1 MDLLLNASSRKC
13 RKKTLLALISFLSF
27 MFLLY
32 SSSLYAQNNDGRLRL
47 ATTTST
53 QNSGLLDQLLPA
65 FTQKTNIEVQVV
77 AVGTGKALKMGR
89 DGDADVV
96 MVHAK
101 KAEDQFI
108 AEKHGDYYKQFMF
121 NDFVLV
127 GPAADP
133 AGTSSQKS
141 ISDALAAIAK
151 QPAVF
156 ISRGDD
162 SGTHKKETSLWKN
175 TGILPAG
182 SWYREI
188 GQGMGKALQMASEL
202 QAYTL
207 TDRGTWLAMQD
218 KLDLKL
224 LYAGD
229 KNLNNPY
236 GIIAVSAD
244 KYPDINHAGAV
255 HLIDWVCSEQ
265 AQTIIN
271 TYTIKGSQL
280 FFPVSCQ

>member
-1 MDLLLNASSRKC
+1 MYSLLCHLCSTKSSQILFIFIWS
-13 RKKTLLALISFLSF
+13 TAFLLISGNLHAQQD
-27 MFLLY
+27 
-32 SSSLYAQNNDGRLRL
+32 SSVLRL

-53 QNSGLLDQLLPA
+53 QNSGLLDQLLPV
-65 FTQKTNIEVQVV
+65 FTRQTAIEVQVV

-101 KAEDQFI
+101 KAEDKFI
-108 AEKHGDYYKQFMF
+108 EEQHGDHYKQFMF
-121 NDFVLV
+121 NDFILL
-127 GPAADP
+127 GPADDP
-133 AGTSSQKS
+133 AKISSLMSVSEALTSIEKNR
-141 ISDALAAIAK
+141 LL
-151 QPAVF
+151 F

-162 SGTHKKETSLWKN
+162 SGTYKKEISLWKSAAL
-175 TGILPAG
+175 TPSG

-229 KNLNNPY
+229 KDLNNPY
-236 GIIAVSAD
+236 GIIAVSAE
-244 KYPDINHAGAV
+244 KYADINHAGAIQ
-255 HLIDWVCSEQ
+255 LIDWICSDQ
-265 AQTIIN
+265 AQSIIGH
-271 TYTIKGSQL
+271 YTIKGNQL
-280 FFPVSCQ
+280 FFPIPCK

>member
-1 MDLLLNASSRKC
+1 MSSLKAYCHSLKLSQRLIICILFSSLLLVSGN
-13 RKKTLLALISFLSF
+13 LLAETSGSI
-27 MFLLY
+27 
-32 SSSLYAQNNDGRLRL
+32 LRL

-53 QNSGLLDQLLPA
+53 QNSGLLDRLLPA
-65 FTQKTNIEVQVV
+65 FTEQTDIEVQVV

-101 KAEDQFI
+101 KAEDQFM
-108 AEKHGDYYKQFMF
+108 AEKQGDYYKQFMF

-127 GPAADP
+127 GPATDP
-133 AGTSSQKS
+133 AKVASAKS
-141 ISDALAAIAK
+141 ITEALAAIENN
-151 QPAVF
+151 QAVF

-162 SGTHKKETSLWKN
+162 SGTYKKEMGLWKN
-175 TGILPAG
+175 AAISPSGV
-182 SWYREI
+182 WYREI

-218 KLDLKL
+218 KLELKL

-229 KNLNNPY
+229 KGLNNPY
-236 GIIAVSAD
+236 GIIAVSAE

-255 HLIDWVCSEQ
+255 QLIDWVCSDQ
-265 AQTIIN
+265 AQTLIGE
-271 TYTIKGSQL
+271 YKIKGNQL
-280 FFPVSCQ
+280 FFPITCQ